1 MAKSNV
7 SEDIFNNIKAAASM
21 QKIDNTPQ
29 IKETPAKEER
39 KPEKKENI
47 PTQLFDEIS
56 LSFTPENKN
65 PRRSY
70 RATGYLTEEENEAFK
85 KACTTIGL
93 STSQCIRELI
103 LSFSKSI
110 LKN

>member
-29 IKETPAKEER
+29 IKETPVKEEH
-39 KPEKKENI
+39 KPEKKEDI

-56 LSFTPENKN
+56 
-65 PRRSY
+65 
-70 RATGYLTEEENEAFK
+70 
-85 KACTTIGL
+85 
-93 STSQCIRELI
+93 
-103 LSFSKSI
+103 
-110 LKN
+110 